1 MNQFEY
7 KNFIKRVQV
16 NYILKDGSKI
26 TVDGTIGQNVMEV
39 AQENDIDIEGACAAS
54 LACCT
59 CHVYVKQEYFD
70 KLGEIC
76 DLEEDMLDQAP
87 FLKENSRLSKFYIFF
102 FLFNFKSLN
111 LYQYSNR

>member
-1 MNQFEY
+1 M
-7 KNFIKRVQV
+7 
-16 NYILKDGSKI
+16 NYILKDGTKV
-26 TVDGTIGQNVMEV
+26 TVDGTVGQNVMEV

-70 KLGEIC
+70 KLSEIC

-87 FLKENSRLSKFYIFF
+87 FLKENSRLSRCS
-102 FLFNFKSLN
+102 FLRTISI
-111 LYQYSNR
+111 SNDLQE

>member
-1 MNQFEY
+1 MKSQFDLY
-7 KNFIKRVQV
+7 VRLLIASLPVSPRVKV
-16 NYILKDGSKI
+16 NYILKDGSRV
-26 TVDGTIGQNVMEV
+26 TVDGTVGQNVMEL

-70 KLGEIC
+70 KLAEIC

-87 FLKENSRLSKFYIFF
+87 FLKENSRLSAFGV
-102 FLFNFKSLN
+102 
-111 LYQYSNR
+111 